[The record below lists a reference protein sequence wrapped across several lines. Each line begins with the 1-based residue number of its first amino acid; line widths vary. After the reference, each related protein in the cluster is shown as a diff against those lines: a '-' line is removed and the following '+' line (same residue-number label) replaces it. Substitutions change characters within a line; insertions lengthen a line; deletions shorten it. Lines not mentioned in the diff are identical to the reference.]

1 MQRALRGRRLR
12 RRLSGRGRTRGRRP
26 APSRHHAARAR
37 RRTARCA
44 RRRAELDDLLILDA
58 WTRRHTDETTEVAVA
73 PDRPEDAAPALRV
86 ALRALGGR
94 AVGAGLAGDAAGPGS
109 LARR

>member
-1 MQRALRGRRLR
+1 MRAGRLGDEVSIPLTATPSHLRHLLR
-12 RRLSGRGRTRGRRP
+12 RVYLRPTEAQVTRD
-26 APSRHHAARAR
+26 
-37 RRTARCA
+37 
-44 RRRAELDDLLILDA
+44 ELDDLLILDA
-58 WTRRHTDETTEVAVA
+58 WMRRHADATTEVAVA

-109 LARR
+109 LAGR